1 VSRAYRN
8 SSNVPLDAIIK
19 RLHELSD
26 AVVGGRKTQAQ
37 EFVMRVPAECDHD
50 ADLVLAEAA
59 VRLDALRKYNAEL
72 QAENDNLRKANQDCV
87 AWEKAC
93 EANLDRALARVAEL
107 ENLIRYAQVESGVCM
122 CGDEIEN
129 HNQASGHSPVDIW
142 DHAAEKALEGASDA
156 WLLRKQAEAVESFLS
171 QQAPLLDRY
180 RPQPI
185 NEEDH
190 CCEFNL
196 LRDRERLRSEARRL
210 RQQADEL
217 ERQQ

>member
-1 VSRAYRN
+1 MSRAYRN
-8 SSNVPLDAIIK
+8 SSDVPLDAIIK

-93 EANLDRALARVAEL
+93 KADLDRALARVAEL
-107 ENLIRYAQVESGVCM
+107 EEGLAG
-122 CGDEIEN
+122 IEN
-129 HNQASGHSPVDIW
+129 CAFGYQGCRQTAEE
-142 DHAAEKALEGASDA
+142 AADWMNAEATRLLEGTNGAHT
-156 WLLRKQAEAVESFLS
+156 LRKQAEAVEAAVKEAMPGPCGPPDDPPAGYQEF
-171 QQAPLLDRY
+171 
-180 RPQPI
+180 
-185 NEEDH
+185 
-190 CCEFNL
+190 CEGVVSV
-196 LRDRERLRSEARRL
+196 RDYATRL
-210 RQQADEL
+210 RQQADRMEADMG
-217 ERQQ
+217 EDHG